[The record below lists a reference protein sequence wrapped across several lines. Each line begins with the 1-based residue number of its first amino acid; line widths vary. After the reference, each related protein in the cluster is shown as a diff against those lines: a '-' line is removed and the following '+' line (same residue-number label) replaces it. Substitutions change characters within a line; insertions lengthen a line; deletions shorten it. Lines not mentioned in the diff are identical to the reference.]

1 MTVSLHLHRIRLSI
15 DAIAARYYEYLIRYH
30 LPAAQTFIL
39 YASRL
44 IKSNANLIG
53 HPGEEWYNN
62 RYLLEEAVYMAA
74 IFPSEEWLTGLEATV
89 NSDTRYRE
97 IAKNWEGDLFF
108 IIEPGGNLEERLTF
122 YLDLWHGTCRKV
134 EYRPQPDSYPNPTF
148 TLTATYTD
156 ITSIL
161 TGKLNPMT
169 AMMTS
174 KLKVKGNFGYMMRN
188 VPTVLDFVRVA
199 QSATTEIK

>member
-1 MTVSLHLHRIRLSI
+1 
-15 DAIAARYYEYLIRYH
+15 
-30 LPAAQTFIL
+30 
-39 YASRL
+39 
-44 IKSNANLIG
+44 
-53 HPGEEWYNN
+53 
-62 RYLLEEAVYMAA
+62 MAA
-74 IFPSEEWLTGLEATV
+74 IFPSEEWLKGLETKL
-89 NSDTRYRE
+89 NSDSRYNE

-108 IIEPGGNLEERLTF
+108 LIEPEGNLKERLTF

-134 EYRPQPDSYPNPTF
+134 DYKPPADSYPNPTF
-148 TLTATYTD
+148 TLTASYHN

-174 KLKVKGNFGYMMRN
+174 KLKVKGSMGYMMRN

-199 QSATTEIK
+199 QEVTKEIL